1 MVGTALLVV
10 TILGSWAYAR
20 TRIARVATVELRTG
34 RIVESLAISGR
45 VAAPATV
52 TFLASESTSIADAP
66 VDEGAHV
73 SSGQLLLHLDDAEAL
88 AVVAQA
94 EAALAQARAGTREV
108 QNVASKTAAAD
119 LNQARAQYEEAR
131 RIAEQDESLFA
142 RGLTTAAELDRSRT
156 ALTVARARRR
166 SAQLAAA
173 ATSKNGSQWQAAV
186 AAETFAEAGL
196 VAAKR
201 RAERLSVRAPAAG
214 IVIERNVEVGDDVGQ
229 GTKLM
234 TLVLDGVREVV
245 LDADEKNLAKL
256 AVGQPALVS
265 AEAFPDQSFN
275 ATVRYIAPAVDAARG
290 TIEVRLAI
298 LDPPDYLRT
307 DMTVSVDIAVGSADA
322 AATLPRS
329 TVVDLGT
336 PDPSVLVLKDG
347 SIVRQTVSV
356 GLRGEERVQILGGLE
371 VGQAVVDAPIS
382 DLEVGDRAQPVR

>member
-307 DMTVSVDIAVGSADA
+307 DMTVSVDIAVGWADA

-329 TVVDLGT
+329 AVVDLGT

-356 GLRGEERVQILGGLE
+356 GLRGEDRVQILGGLE